1 MLSKNRKTVTSLNK
15 IAILR
20 CDRNK
25 VKSSV
30 EFIFRFL
37 SVNIKIEKKSDST
50 EEEEWPKVLQVE
62 L

>member
-1 MLSKNRKTVTSLNK
+1 MTSLKK

-30 EFIFRFL
+30 EFIIRFL
-37 SVNIKIEKKSDST
+37 FIPQEDLEKGDFIE
-50 EEEEWPKVLQVE
+50 EGEWPKVLQVE